1 MNKYIIGKQFG
12 GWVLIE
18 QSEEN
23 KDFINNLENIE
34 EHNVRDIYSKQKLLD
49 DISMRNKEI
58 IDKNKAIIKE
68 SIDAFD
74 NNQSRIQELQDK
86 AVIEG
91 LTDEE
96 KTEYKELR
104 GL

>member
-34 EHNVRDIYSKQKLLD
+34 EHNVRDVYSKQKLLD

-74 NNQSRIQELQDK
+74 NNQSRIQALQDK
-86 AVIEG
+86 AVIDG

-96 KTEYKELR
+96 KNEYKELR

>member
-1 MNKYIIGKQFG
+1 MSKK
-12 GWVLIE
+12 
-18 QSEEN
+18 EELTIFEELGY
-23 KDFINNLENIE
+23 KDQADYEKRRLEP
-34 EHNVRDIYSKQKLLD
+34 L
-49 DISMRNKEI
+49 KEYYA
-58 IDKNKAIIKE
+58 K
-68 SIDAFD
+68 
-74 NNQSRIQELQDK
+74 QSRIQELQDK

>member
-34 EHNVRDIYSKQKLLD
+34 EHNVRDVYSKQKLLD

-74 NNQSRIQELQDK
+74 NNQSRIQALQDK
-86 AVIEG
+86 AVLDG
-91 LTDEE
+91 LTDRE
-96 KTEYKELR
+96 KKEYKELR